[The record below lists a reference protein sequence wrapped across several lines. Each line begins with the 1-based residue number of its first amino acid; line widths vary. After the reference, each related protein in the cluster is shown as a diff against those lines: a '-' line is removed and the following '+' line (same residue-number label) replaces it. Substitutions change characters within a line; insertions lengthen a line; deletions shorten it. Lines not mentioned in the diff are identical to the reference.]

1 MTNMEISSTSRW
13 VANGPDLLVI
23 KYHAYLYNSHQY
35 HTKERDNSRCTQNSG
50 VSIVAKTMQISSAKD
65 KNPIVSNMTYYGVI
79 KEIWE
84 VDYVMFRMLMF
95 KCDWVESNNGV
106 KVDELGFT
114 LVDLSRLGYKS
125 EPFILASQA
134 KQVFY
139 IEDPSDCRWSVVLLA
154 SEREYNDCANHNDV
168 DETNV
173 EQNIYL
179 PSIETFDVT
188 TDTTYVRA
196 DCDGVWIDHAN
207 NET

>member
-1 MTNMEISSTSRW
+1 
-13 VANGPDLLVI
+13 
-23 KYHAYLYNSHQY
+23 
-35 HTKERDNSRCTQNSG
+35 
-50 VSIVAKTMQISSAKD
+50 
-65 KNPIVSNMTYYGVI
+65 MTYYGVI

-84 VDYVMFRMLMF
+84 VDYVMFRIPVF

-154 SEREYNDCANHNDV
+154 S
-168 DETNV
+168 
-173 EQNIYL
+173 
-179 PSIETFDVT
+179 
-188 TDTTYVRA
+188 
-196 DCDGVWIDHAN
+196 
-207 NET
+207 

>member
-1 MTNMEISSTSRW
+1 
-13 VANGPDLLVI
+13 
-23 KYHAYLYNSHQY
+23 
-35 HTKERDNSRCTQNSG
+35 
-50 VSIVAKTMQISSAKD
+50 MQISSAKD

-84 VDYVMFRMLMF
+84 VDYVMFRIPVF

-154 SEREYNDCANHNDV
+154 SEREYNDCANHDDV
-168 DETNV
+168 DETIV
-173 EQNIYL
+173 KQTTYL
-179 PSIETFDVT
+179 PSVETFDVT